1 MSKDKQVVP
10 RKPNA
15 GSNTIKSITNPNA
28 SKNNV
33 PQQKGIIPFNNNA
46 ESQNNTGF
54 FSYFKS
60 FGSSLFTGISSITSS
75 FLNVFSW
82 PKDKIF
88 SLFVKITNAQNSNS
102 STENDPSEKKEEKS
116 TKDDTEKKEEEQNKD
131 SPTENDKEDNTTSN
145 STEEKNSENNITEN
159 NELSQS
165 DSNKQ
170 NNISLTEEEQNSD
183 SLTENDPSENNE
195 KKNEITNNTTKEQ
208 AIKSTIITR
217 TRSSSFN
224 KNPSPSK
231 QLKKSNSLDDI
242 KSITKEQNSN
252 SSTSNSIGIY
262 TKLKQQIENN
272 LDINKSDLQD
282 ENTLHEMAKLG
293 RVYKN
298 LGSAY
303 ENLGDENTA
312 LQHYKKAKEIFNEIK
327 NTGNSLEQIFGLESI
342 DDLENQSKPT
352 NKEIEEF
359 EIEEAKINNY
369 SEKNPLTNTEDPFKE
384 EEEDNKNI
392 ETNLTDTKCEKPE
405 EGVNDDELDL
415 DSYDNKKDD
424 KSDGEND
431 QHKNLEEKIR
441 KECEKFAHNKIINS
455 TPEEFKKLD
464 PQKRSDNLKEWQEQ
478 KAKDWQKWS
487 DTERKQFAKDMK
499 KFKFVDLSK
508 FSKQFDEL
516 IKQTPTEPHDLE
528 KCVVINGVL
537 FDENVNNSGLSFS
550 EALYYVEHSPDLAG
564 SSFESDN
571 NPDAPNP
578 TLSGDHKHFEENSD
592 SL

>member
-1 MSKDKQVVP
+1 MPTNNSIVP
-10 RKPNA
+10 YKSDNSSSL
-15 GSNTIKSITNPNA
+15 SNIPGQLSENSLPITDPNA
-28 SKNNV
+28 SKNNL
-33 PQQKGIIPFNNNA
+33 PQKYHSIPSNNNA
-46 ESQNNTGF
+46 ENQNNTGF

-88 SLFVKITNAQNSNS
+88 SLFVKITKEKQNSNS
-102 STENDPSEKKEEKS
+102 STNTSP
-116 TKDDTEKKEEEQNKD
+116 TEKKEEEK
-131 SPTENDKEDNTTSN
+131 KL
-145 STEEKNSENNITEN
+145 ENNI
-159 NELSQS
+159 
-165 DSNKQ
+165 
-170 NNISLTEEEQNSD
+170 
-183 SLTENDPSENNE
+183 TENDPSENNE

-208 AIKSTIITR
+208 AIKSTITTR
-217 TRSSSFN
+217 TRSSSFD

-242 KSITKEQNSN
+242 KSITKEKKLN
-252 SSTSNSIGIY
+252 NSIKNNAEKKDEEQNKNSP
-262 TKLKQQIENN
+262 TEN
-272 LDINKSDLQD
+272 D
-282 ENTLHEMAKLG
+282 
-293 RVYKN
+293 
-298 LGSAY
+298 
-303 ENLGDENTA
+303 
-312 LQHYKKAKEIFNEIK
+312 KEE
-327 NTGNSLEQIFGLESI
+327 EQPFGQESI

-359 EIEEAKINNY
+359 EKEEEKINNY
-369 SEKNPLTNTEDPFKE
+369 PEENPLTNTEDPFKEEE

-392 ETNLTDTKCEKPE
+392 ETNLTDTKCKKSE
-405 EGVNDDELDL
+405 EEENENESND
-415 DSYDNKKDD
+415 K
-424 KSDGEND
+424 ND

-441 KECEKFAHNKIINS
+441 NECEKFAHNKRINK
-455 TPEEFKKLD
+455 TPEEFARLD
-464 PQKRSDNLKEWQEQ
+464 PQERSDNLKEWQEQ

-499 KFKFVDLSK
+499 KFKFVDYNKWL
-508 FSKQFDEL
+508 KQFNEL

-528 KCVVINGVL
+528 NLTMIDGVL

-550 EALYYVEHSPDLAG
+550 EALYYVEHSSDLAV